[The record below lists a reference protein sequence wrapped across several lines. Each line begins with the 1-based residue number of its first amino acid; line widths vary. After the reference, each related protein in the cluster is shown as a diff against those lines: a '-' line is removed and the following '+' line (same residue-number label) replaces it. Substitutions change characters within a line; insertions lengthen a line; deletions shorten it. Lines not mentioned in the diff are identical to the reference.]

1 MRRTL
6 LLFLVIAVSTSFLQ
20 SQSKKSLPLTIA
32 ESSNFESTSR
42 YEDVINFV
50 DSIKKL
56 SKNIRMETIAVSSEG
71 RDVPLMI
78 IGNPLPKSPADLKNN
93 KRIVIYIQG
102 NIHAGEVEGKEA
114 ALMFARDI
122 LLNKKEILKDIVLL
136 ICPIFNAD
144 GNEKISV
151 DNRRHQKGPKNGV
164 GLRYNGQNL
173 DLNRDAMKVETP
185 EVRGLLAN
193 VLNNWDPAILV
204 DLHTTNGSY
213 RQEPVSF
220 TWMMNPA
227 GDTSLIA
234 YTRDKLMPAI
244 SNTLSNKYNTMNL
257 YYGEFVDQRDH
268 SKGWISYAY
277 EPRYIV
283 NYVGL
288 RNRIGILNEDY
299 VYSEFKDRVIGTYNF
314 LWSVVE
320 NAISNKNE
328 IKKIIQQADGRTVAR
343 GNNPSLKDSLAIT
356 SRVVQTKV
364 PITVN
369 TYELETRKDAN
380 GRERLFPTE
389 IKKTVTVPY
398 LADYV
403 PTMQTKVPFAYI
415 LTVGDPKVISL
426 LKIHGVQMEKLTVDT
441 EIEVQSFK
449 IKELK
454 PEQRLNQ
461 GHYNNIVKGEFMV
474 EKKKFFKG
482 TILVRLSQPLANV
495 AAYLLEPE
503 TDDGL
508 LHWNFFDNYLV
519 PQWGGG
525 FLPYPVYKVI
535 EKQEIESEK
544 Y

>member
-1 MRRTL
+1 MRAKF
-6 LLFLVIAVSTSFLQ
+6 LFLIACLLSTNFLYA
-20 SQSKKSLPLTIA
+20 QSKKTSLLTVG
-32 ESSNFESTSR
+32 ESSNYESTSR
-42 YEDVINFV
+42 YSDVIDFIN
-50 DSIKKL
+50 SLKKL
-56 SKNIRMETIAVSSEG
+56 SKNFRTENLALSTEG
-71 RDVPLMI
+71 RNIPLMI
-78 IGNPLPKSPADLKNN
+78 IGDPLPKSPSDLKND
-93 KRIVIYIQG
+93 KRIVLYIQG

-114 ALMFARDI
+114 ALMFVRDL
-122 LLNKKEILKDIVLL
+122 LLNKKELLKDVVLL
-136 ICPIFNAD
+136 VCPIFNAD
-144 GNEKISV
+144 GNELISTS
-151 DNRRHQKGPKNGV
+151 NRAHQKGPKNGV
-164 GLRYNGQNL
+164 GIRYNGQNL

-185 EVRGLLAN
+185 EVKGLLDAFN
-193 VLNNWDPAILV
+193 KWDPAVFV

-244 SNTLSNKYNTMNL
+244 SNTLSSKYNTMNL

-288 RNRIGILNEDY
+288 RNRIGILNENY
-299 VYSEFKDRVIGTYNF
+299 VYSEFKDRVIGTYNL
-314 LWSVVE
+314 LWSIVE
-320 NAISNKNE
+320 NVIANKEE
-328 IKKIIQQADGRTVAR
+328 IKKVLKNVDEKTIER
-343 GNNPSLKDSLAIT
+343 GKYISDKDSLAIE
-356 SRVVQTKV
+356 SKVVPTKV

-380 GRERLFPTE
+380 GRERLFPTDV
-389 IKKTVTVPY
+389 KKVVTVPY
-398 LADYV
+398 LADYL
-403 PTMQTKVPFAYI
+403 PTKQVKLPYAYI
-415 LTVGDPKVISL
+415 LTVNDPKIINL
-426 LKIHGVQMEKLTVDT
+426 LKTHGIKMEKLSADS
-441 EIEVQSFK
+441 ELEVESYK

-461 GHYNNIVKGEFMV
+461 GHYNNIIKGEFV
-474 EKKKFFKG
+474 AEKKKFDKG
-482 TILVRLSQPLANV
+482 TILIRLAQPLANV

-525 FLPYPVYKVI
+525 FLPYPVYKVMN
-535 EKQEIESEK
+535 KVEIKSEK
-544 Y
+544 I

>member
-1 MRRTL
+1 MFIV
-6 LLFLVIAVSTSFLQ
+6 LLFIPLSISTAQ
-20 SQSKKSLPLTIA
+20 PKNYHPLTAA
-32 ESSNFESTSR
+32 EISNYESTSR
-42 YEDVINFV
+42 YKEVINFIN
-50 DSIKKL
+50 SLGRL
-56 SKNIRMETIAVSSEG
+56 SKDFRVETLAVSTEG
-71 RDVPLMI
+71 RNIPLMI
-78 IGNPLPKSPADLKNN
+78 IGKPLPKTPADLKND
-93 KRIVIYIQG
+93 KRIVVYIQG

-114 ALMFARDI
+114 SLMFVRDL
-122 LLNKKEILKDIVLL
+122 LLNKKELLKDVVLL
-136 ICPIFNAD
+136 VCPIFNAD
-144 GNEKISV
+144 GNELISTS
-151 DNRRHQKGPKNGV
+151 NRPHQKGPGNGV
-164 GLRYNGQNL
+164 GIRYNGQNL

-185 EVRGLLAN
+185 EVKGLLNAFN
-193 VLNNWDPAILV
+193 KWDPAVFV

-234 YTRDKLMPAI
+234 YTRDKLMPAV
-244 SNTLSNKYNTMNL
+244 SYTLYNKYNTMNL

-288 RNRIGILNEDY
+288 RNRIGILNENY
-299 VYSEFKDRVIGTYNF
+299 VYSEFKDRVMGAYNL
-314 LWSVVE
+314 LWAIVDNVIVNKNQIKKVLAEIDEKTVTRGS
-320 NAISNKNE
+320 NLTDKDSIAIS
-328 IKKIIQQADGRTVAR
+328 
-343 GNNPSLKDSLAIT
+343 
-356 SRVVQTKV
+356 SRVVPTKV

-380 GRERLFPTE
+380 GRERLYPTE
-389 IKKTVTVPY
+389 VKKVVTVPY
-398 LADYV
+398 LADYL
-403 PTMQTKVPFAYI
+403 PTKQVKLPYAY
-415 LTVGDPKVISL
+415 LLSVMDAKVINL
-426 LKIHGVQMEKLTVDT
+426 LQTHGIKLEQLASDIELDVQT
-441 EIEVQSFK
+441 FK

-461 GHYNNIVKGEFMV
+461 GHYNNIVKGEFV
-474 EKKKFFKG
+474 AEKKKFNKG
-482 TILVRLSQPLANV
+482 IVVVRLAQPLANV

-525 FLPYPVYKVI
+525 FLPYPVYKVM
-535 EKQEIESEK
+535 EKAEIKSQK
-544 Y
+544 F

>member
-1 MRRTL
+1 MRSLIML
-6 LLFLVIAVSTSFLQ
+6 LIVCIVSSLSIA
-20 SQSKKSLPLTIA
+20 QSKNPLPLTVA

-42 YEDVINFV
+42 YSDVMSFIN
-50 DSIKKL
+50 SLKKN
-56 SKNIRMETIAVSSEG
+56 SRDFRTETLAVTTGG
-71 RDVPLMI
+71 REIPLMI
-78 IGNPLPKSPADLKNN
+78 IGKPLPKSPADLKND
-93 KRIVIYIQG
+93 KRIVVYIQG

-114 ALMFARDI
+114 ALMFVRD
-122 LLNKKEILKDIVLL
+122 LLTKRKELLKDVVLL
-136 ICPIFNAD
+136 VCPIFNAD
-144 GNEKISV
+144 GNELISTS
-151 DNRRHQKGPKNGV
+151 NRAHQKGPKNGV
-164 GLRYNGQNL
+164 GIRYNGQNL

-185 EVRGLLAN
+185 EVKGLLDAFN
-193 VLNNWDPAILV
+193 KWDPAVFV

-244 SNTLSNKYNTMNL
+244 SNTLSDKYNTMNL

-288 RNRIGILNEDY
+288 RNRIGILNENY
-299 VYSEFKDRVIGTYNF
+299 VYSEFKDRVIGTYNL
-314 LWSVVE
+314 LWAIVE
-320 NAISNKNE
+320 NAITNKDE
-328 IKKIIQQADGRTVAR
+328 IKKILNDVDVKTIAR
-343 GNNPSLKDSLAIT
+343 GNNLSEKDSLAIS
-356 SRVVQTKV
+356 SRVVPTKV

-380 GRERLFPTE
+380 GRERLFPTDV
-389 IKKTVTVPY
+389 KKVVTVPY
-398 LADYV
+398 LADYL
-403 PTMQTKVPFAYI
+403 PTKQVKLPYAYL
-415 LTVGDPKVISL
+415 LTIQDPKIISL
-426 LKIHGVQMEKLTVDT
+426 LKTHGVKMEKLLSDS
-441 EIEVQSFK
+441 EIEVQTYK

-461 GHYNNIVKGEFMV
+461 GHYNNIVKGEFV
-474 EKKKFFKG
+474 GEKKKFDKG
-482 TILVRLSQPLANV
+482 TVVVRLAQPLANV

-525 FLPYPVYKVI
+525 FLPYPVYKVMN
-535 EKQEIESEK
+535 KQELKSEK
-544 Y
+544 F

>member
-1 MRRTL
+1 MRSL
-6 LLFLVIAVSTSFLQ
+6 LMFIVLLFIALSISTAQF
-20 SQSKKSLPLTIA
+20 KNDHPLTAA
-32 ESSNFESTSR
+32 EISNYESTSR
-42 YEDVINFV
+42 YEDVINFIN
-50 DSIKKL
+50 SLGKL
-56 SKNIRMETIAVSSEG
+56 SKDFRVETLAVSTEG
-71 RDVPLMI
+71 RSIPLMI
-78 IGNPLPKSPADLKNN
+78 IGKPLPKTPADLKND
-93 KRIVIYIQG
+93 KRIVVYIQG

-114 ALMFARDI
+114 SLMFVRDL
-122 LLNKKEILKDIVLL
+122 LLNRKELLKDVVLL
-136 ICPIFNAD
+136 VCPIFNAD
-144 GNEKISV
+144 GNELISTS
-151 DNRRHQKGPKNGV
+151 NRPHQKGPKNGV
-164 GLRYNGQNL
+164 GIRYNGQNL

-185 EVRGLLAN
+185 EVKGLLNAFN
-193 VLNNWDPAILV
+193 KWDPAVFV

-234 YTRDKLMPAI
+234 YTRDKLMPAV
-244 SNTLSNKYNTMNL
+244 SYTLSNKYNTMNL

-288 RNRIGILNEDY
+288 RNRIGILNENY
-299 VYSEFKDRVIGTYNF
+299 VYSEFKDRVIGTYNL
-314 LWSVVE
+314 LW
-320 NAISNKNE
+320 AIVDNVIENE
-328 IKKIIQQADGRTVAR
+328 IKKILKEVDEKTVER
-343 GNNPSLKDSLAIT
+343 GSNLTDKDSIAIS
-356 SRVVQTKV
+356 SRVVPTKV

-380 GRERLFPTE
+380 GRERLYPTE
-389 IKKTVTVPY
+389 IKKVVTVPY
-398 LADYV
+398 LADYL
-403 PTMQTKVPFAYI
+403 PTKQVKLPYAY
-415 LTVGDPKVISL
+415 LLSVMDSKVINL
-426 LKIHGVQMEKLTVDT
+426 LKTHGIKLEQLASDIELDVQT
-441 EIEVQSFK
+441 FK

-461 GHYNNIVKGEFMV
+461 GHYNNIVKGEFIA
-474 EKKKFFKG
+474 EKKKFNKG
-482 TILVRLSQPLANV
+482 TVVVRLAQPLANV

-525 FLPYPVYKVI
+525 FLPYPVYKVM
-535 EKQEIESEK
+535 EKVEIKSQK
-544 Y
+544 F

>member
-1 MRRTL
+1 MRAKIML
-6 LLFLVIAVSTSFLQ
+6 IIVLFLYINILHA
-20 SQSKKSLPLTIA
+20 QSKKTSLLTIA
-32 ESSNFESTSR
+32 ESSNYESTSR
-42 YEDVINFV
+42 YNDVINFIN
-50 DSIKKL
+50 SLKKR
-56 SKNIRMETIAVSSEG
+56 SKYIRVETLAVSTEG
-71 RDVPLMI
+71 REIPLII
-78 IGNPLPKSPADLKNN
+78 IGNPLPKSTAELKND
-93 KRIVIYIQG
+93 KRIVVYIQG

-114 ALMFARDI
+114 ALMFARD
-122 LLNKKEILKDIVLL
+122 LLADRKELLKDVVLL

-144 GNEKISV
+144 GNERISV
-151 DNRRHQKGPKNGV
+151 ENRRHQKGPINGV

-185 EVRGLLAN
+185 EVKGLLDAFN
-193 VLNNWDPAILV
+193 KWNPAVFV

-234 YTRDKLMPAI
+234 YTRDKLMPEI
-244 SNTLSNKYNTMNL
+244 SSTLSNKYSTMNL

-328 IKKIIQQADGRTVAR
+328 IKEVIKQADDRTVAR
-343 GNNPSLKDSLAIT
+343 GNNPSIKDSLAIT
-356 SRVVQTKV
+356 SRVVPTRS

-403 PTMQTKVPFAYI
+403 PTRQVKLPFAYL
-415 LTVGDPKVISL
+415 LTINDPKVIDL
-426 LKIHGVQMEKLTVDT
+426 LKTHGVKLEKISGDF
-441 EIEVQSFK
+441 EIEVESYK

-461 GHYNNIVKGEFMV
+461 GHYNNIINGQFVK
-474 EKKKFFKG
+474 EKKKFERG
-482 TILVRLSQPLANV
+482 TIVVRLSQPLANV

-525 FLPYPVYKVI
+525 FLPYPVYKVMEKI
-535 EKQEIESEK
+535 EISSELF
-544 Y
+544 

>member
-1 MRRTL
+1 MRC
-6 LLFLVIAVSTSFLQ
+6 LLFALALFFISWSLLTGQ
-20 SQSKKSLPLTIA
+20 SNKTLPLTVA
-32 ESSNFESTSR
+32 ESSNYESTSR
-42 YEDVINFV
+42 YDDVINFIN
-50 DSIKKL
+50 SLNKL
-56 SKNIRMETIAVSSEG
+56 SKNFRIETLAVSSEG
-71 RDVPLMI
+71 RIIPLMVV
-78 IGNPLPKSPADLKNN
+78 GNPLPESPDDLKND
-93 KRIVIYIQG
+93 KRIVLYIQG

-114 ALMFARDI
+114 ALMFVRDL
-122 LLNKKEILKDIVLL
+122 LLNRKELLNDVVLL
-136 ICPIFNAD
+136 VCPIFNAD
-144 GNEKISV
+144 GNELISTS
-151 DNRRHQKGPKNGV
+151 NRAHQKGPKNGV
-164 GLRYNGQNL
+164 GIRYNGQNL

-185 EVRGLLAN
+185 EVKGLLDAFN
-193 VLNNWDPAILV
+193 KWDPSVFV

-257 YYGEFVDQRDH
+257 YYGEFVDQRDP

-288 RNRIGILNEDY
+288 RNRIGILNENY
-299 VYSEFKDRVIGTYNF
+299 VYSEFKDRVIGTYNL
-314 LWSVVE
+314 LWSIVE
-320 NAISNKNE
+320 NVIANKGE
-328 IKKIIQQADGRTVAR
+328 IKKVLKEVDEKTVAR
-343 GNNPSLKDSLAIT
+343 GNNISVNDSLAIE
-356 SRVVQTKV
+356 SKVVPTKV

-369 TYELETRKDAN
+369 TYELETRKDAS
-380 GRERLFPTE
+380 GRERLFPTD
-389 IKKTVTVPY
+389 IKEVVTVPY
-398 LADYV
+398 LADYL
-403 PTMQTKVPFAYI
+403 PTKQVKLPYAYL
-415 LTVGDPKVISL
+415 LTVKDPKVVNI
-426 LKIHGVQMEKLTVDT
+426 LKTHGIKFEKLSLDT
-441 EIEVQSFK
+441 ELQVQTFK

-461 GHYNNIVKGEFMV
+461 GHYNNVIKGEFV
-474 EKKKFFKG
+474 AEKKKFDKG
-482 TILVRLSQPLANV
+482 TILVRLAQPLANV

-525 FLPYPVYKVI
+525 FLPYPVYKVMNRI
-535 EKQEIESEK
+535 EIKSEK
-544 Y
+544 L

>member
-1 MRRTL
+1 MRAKL
-6 LLFLVIAVSTSFLQ
+6 LLIIFLIFTTSILLA
-20 SQSKKSLPLTIA
+20 QSKKSSLLTVA
-32 ESSNFESTSR
+32 ENSNYESTSR
-42 YEDVINFV
+42 YADVINFIN
-50 DSIKKL
+50 SLKKL
-56 SKNIRMETIAVSSEG
+56 SKNVRIETLGVSSEG
-71 RDVPLMI
+71 RDIPLMI
-78 IGNPLPKSPADLKNN
+78 IGNPLPQSPGNPKNN
-93 KRIVIYIQG
+93 KRIIVYIQG

-114 ALMFARDI
+114 ALMFARD
-122 LLNKKEILKDIVLL
+122 LLLDKKEILKDIVLL
-136 ICPIFNAD
+136 ISPIFNID

-151 DNRRHQKGPKNGV
+151 DNRRHQSGPKNGV

-185 EVRGLLAN
+185 EVKGLFTN
-193 VLNNWDPAILV
+193 VLNKWDPAILV

-244 SNTLSNKYNTMNL
+244 SKTLSGKYNTMNL
-257 YYGEFVDQRDH
+257 YYGEFVDQRDP

-288 RNRIGILNEDY
+288 RNRIGILNENY
-299 VYSEFKDRVIGTYNF
+299 VYSEYKDRVIGTYNF
-314 LWSVVE
+314 LWSVIE

-328 IKKIIQQADGRTVAR
+328 IKKVIQEADDKTVAR
-343 GNNPSLKDSLAIT
+343 GNNPSLKDSLAIE
-356 SRVVQTKV
+356 SKVVPTKV

-380 GRERLFPTE
+380 GRERLLPTDV
-389 IKKTVTVPY
+389 KKVVTVPY
-398 LADYV
+398 LVDYL
-403 PTMQTKVPFAYI
+403 PTKQVKLPYAYLLKVK
-415 LTVGDPKVISL
+415 DPKVVNL
-426 LKIHGVQMEKLTVDT
+426 LKTHGIKIEKLSSDP
-441 EIEVQSFK
+441 ELEVQSFK

-461 GHYNNIVKGEFMV
+461 GHYNNIVKGEFAV
-474 EKKKFFKG
+474 EKKKFDKG
-482 TILVRLSQPLANV
+482 TILVRMAQPLANV

-525 FLPYPVYKVI
+525 FLPYPVYKVMEKI
-535 EKQEIESEK
+535 EINSEK
-544 Y
+544 F

>member
-1 MRRTL
+1 MRTKML
-6 LLFLVIAVSTSFLQ
+6 LIIALFLSANILH
-20 SQSKKSLPLTIA
+20 SQSKKTSLLTVA
-32 ESSNFESTSR
+32 ESSNYESTSR
-42 YEDVINFV
+42 YSDVINFIN
-50 DSIKKL
+50 SLKKT
-56 SKNIRMETIAVSSEG
+56 SKYLRTEKLAVSTEG
-71 RDVPLMI
+71 REIPLMI
-78 IGNPLPKSPADLKNN
+78 IGNPPPKSPADLKND
-93 KRIVIYIQG
+93 KRIVVYIQG

-114 ALMFARDI
+114 ALMFVRD
-122 LLNKKEILKDIVLL
+122 LLANNKELLKDVVLL
-136 ICPIFNAD
+136 VCPIFNAD
-144 GNEKISV
+144 GNELISTS
-151 DNRRHQKGPKNGV
+151 NRAHQKGPKNGV
-164 GLRYNGQNL
+164 GNRYNGQNM

-185 EVRGLLAN
+185 EVKGLLEAFN
-193 VLNNWDPAILV
+193 KWDPAVFV

-244 SNTLSNKYNTMNL
+244 SNTLSNKYKTMNL

-288 RNRIGILNEDY
+288 RNRIGILNENY
-299 VYSEFKDRVIGTYNF
+299 VYSEFKDRVIGAYNL
-314 LWSVVE
+314 LWSIVE
-320 NAISNKNE
+320 NAIANKDE
-328 IKKIIQQADGRTVAR
+328 IKKILNDVDYKTIAR
-343 GNNPSLKDSLAIT
+343 GNNISDKDSLAIS
-356 SRVVQTKV
+356 SRVVPTKV

-380 GRERLFPTE
+380 GRERLFPTDV
-389 IKKTVTVPY
+389 KKVVTVSY
-398 LADYV
+398 LADYL
-403 PTMQTKVPFAYI
+403 PTKQVKLPNAYL
-415 LTVGDPKVISL
+415 LTIKDSRIINL
-426 LKIHGVQMEKLTVDT
+426 LKTHGVRLEKLFSDS
-441 EIEVQSFK
+441 EIEVQTYK

-461 GHYNNIVKGEFMV
+461 GHYNNIVKGEFIV
-474 EKKKFFKG
+474 EKKKFSKG
-482 TILVRLSQPLANV
+482 TVIVRLAQPLSNV

-525 FLPYPVYKVI
+525 FLPYPVYKMMN
-535 EKQEIESEK
+535 KQEIQTEK

>member
-1 MRRTL
+1 MRTKIL
-6 LLFLVIAVSTSFLQ
+6 IVVVLILSATILHA
-20 SQSKKSLPLTIA
+20 QSKKTSLLTVA
-32 ESSNFESTSR
+32 EISNYESTSR
-42 YEDVINFV
+42 YSDVIDFIN
-50 DSIKKL
+50 SLKKT
-56 SKNIRMETIAVSSEG
+56 SKFIRTEKLAVSTEG
-71 RDVPLMI
+71 REIPLMV
-78 IGNPLPKSPADLKNN
+78 IGNPLPKLPADLKND
-93 KRIVIYIQG
+93 KRIVVYVQG

-114 ALMFARDI
+114 ALMFVRD
-122 LLNKKEILKDIVLL
+122 LLENRKELLKDIVLL
-136 ICPIFNAD
+136 VCPIFNAD
-144 GNEKISV
+144 GNELISTS
-151 DNRRHQKGPKNGV
+151 NRAHQKGPKNGV
-164 GLRYNGQNL
+164 GIRYNGQNL

-185 EVRGLLAN
+185 EVKGLIDAFN
-193 VLNNWDPAILV
+193 KWDPAVFV

-257 YYGEFVDQRDH
+257 YYGEFVDQRDPL
-268 SKGWISYAY
+268 KGWISYAY

-288 RNRIGILNEDY
+288 RNRIGILNENY
-299 VYSEFKDRVIGTYNF
+299 VYSEFKNRVIGTYNL
-314 LWSVVE
+314 LWSIVE
-320 NAISNKNE
+320 NVIANKDE
-328 IKKIIQQADGRTVAR
+328 IKKVLKKIDEKTIAR
-343 GNNPSLKDSLAIT
+343 GDNISDKDSLAIS
-356 SRVVQTKV
+356 SRVVPTKL

-380 GRERLFPTE
+380 GRERLFPTDV
-389 IKKTVTVPY
+389 KKVVTVPY
-398 LADYV
+398 LADYL
-403 PTMQTKVPFAYI
+403 PTKQVKLPYAYL
-415 LTVGDPKVISL
+415 LTVKDPKIINL
-426 LKIHGVQMEKLTVDT
+426 LKTHGIKMERLSAEIV
-441 EIEVQSFK
+441 IEVESYK

-461 GHYNNIVKGEFMV
+461 GHYNNVIKGDFV
-474 EKKKFFKG
+474 TEKKKFDKG
-482 TILVRLSQPLANV
+482 TILVRLAQPLANV

-525 FLPYPVYKVI
+525 FLPYPVYKI
-535 EKQEIESEK
+535 MNKTEINSEK
-544 Y
+544 I

>member
-1 MRRTL
+1 MRSLILFVVVLCVVSSVSIAQSPKTSL
-6 LLFLVIAVSTSFLQ
+6 LTV
-20 SQSKKSLPLTIA
+20 A
-32 ESSNFESTSR
+32 EISNYESTSR
-42 YEDVINFV
+42 YQDVMSFIH
-50 DSIKKL
+50 SLKKL
-56 SKNIRMETIAVSSEG
+56 SNDLRTETLAISTEG
-71 RDVPLMI
+71 REIPLMV
-78 IGNPLPKSPADLKNN
+78 IGKPLPKSPAELKND
-93 KRIVIYIQG
+93 KRIVVYIQA

-114 ALMFARDI
+114 ALMFVRD
-122 LLNKKEILKDIVLL
+122 LLSNRKELLKDVVLL
-136 ICPIFNAD
+136 VCPIFNAD
-144 GNEKISV
+144 GNELISTS
-151 DNRRHQKGPKNGV
+151 NRAHQRGPKNGV
-164 GLRYNGQNL
+164 GIRYNGQNL

-185 EVRGLLAN
+185 EVRGLLDAFN
-193 VLNNWDPAILV
+193 KWDPAVFV

-288 RNRIGILNEDY
+288 RNRIGILNENY
-299 VYSEFKDRVIGTYNF
+299 VYSEFKDRVIGTYNL
-314 LWSVVE
+314 LWSIVE
-320 NAISNKNE
+320 NVISRKDE
-328 IKKIIQQADGRTVAR
+328 IKKTLRDVDEKTITR
-343 GNNPSLKDSLAIT
+343 GNKISDKDSLAIE
-356 SRVVQTKV
+356 SKVIPTKV

-380 GRERLFPTE
+380 GRERLFPTDV
-389 IKKTVTVPY
+389 KKVVTVPY
-398 LADYV
+398 LADYL
-403 PTMQTKVPFAYI
+403 PTKQVRLPYAYI
-415 LTVGDPKVISL
+415 LTVKDPKVVNV
-426 LKIHGVQMEKLTVDT
+426 LKTHGIKFEKLSSDT
-441 EIEVQSFK
+441 ELEVQTFK

-461 GHYNNIVKGEFMV
+461 GHYNNLIKGEFV
-474 EKKKFFKG
+474 TEKKNFDKG
-482 TILVRLSQPLANV
+482 TIFIRLAQPLANV

-525 FLPYPVYKVI
+525 FLPYPVYKVMN
-535 EKQEIESEK
+535 KVEIKSEK
-544 Y
+544 I

>member
-1 MRRTL
+1 MRSSQ
-6 LLFLVIAVSTSFLQ
+6 FFIIAVLISVSVI
-20 SQSKKSLPLTIA
+20 SGQSKKVSLLTVA
-32 ESSNFESTSR
+32 ENSNYESTSK
-42 YEDVINFV
+42 YEDVMSFIN
-50 DSIKKL
+50 SLKKL
-56 SKNIRMETIAVSSEG
+56 SKNFRIETMGVSTEG
-71 RDVPLMI
+71 KEIPLMI
-78 IGNPLPKSPADLKNN
+78 LGNPLPKSPADLKND
-93 KRIVIYIQG
+93 KRIVLYIQA

-114 ALMFARDI
+114 ALMFARD
-122 LLNKKEILKDIVLL
+122 LLLDRKEILKDVVLL
-136 ICPIFNAD
+136 ICPIFNID

-185 EVRGLLAN
+185 EVRGLLTS

-234 YTRDKLMPAI
+234 YTRDKLMPEI
-244 SNTLSNKYNTMNL
+244 SKTLSGKYNTMNL
-257 YYGEFVDQRDH
+257 YYGEFVDQRDP

-283 NYVGL
+283 NYIGL
-288 RNRIGILNEDY
+288 RNRIGILNENY
-299 VYSEFKDRVIGTYNF
+299 VYSEFKERVIGTYNF
-314 LWSVVE
+314 LWSVLE
-320 NAISNKNE
+320 NSVTNKDE
-328 IKKIIQQADGRTVAR
+328 IKKILMETDAKTVVR
-343 GNNPSLKDSLAIT
+343 GNNPSKHDSLAVM
-356 SRVVQTKV
+356 SRVVPTKV
-364 PITVN
+364 PVNVN
-369 TYELETRKDAN
+369 TFEMEVRKDAN
-380 GRERLFPTE
+380 GRERLYPTE

-403 PTMQTKVPFAYI
+403 PTKQTKIPFAYV
-415 LTVGDPKVISL
+415 LTVSDPKVLSVLKTHGIKMERL
-426 LKIHGVQMEKLTVDT
+426 LADT
-441 EIEVQSFK
+441 EIEVQSFR

-461 GHYNNIVKGEFMV
+461 GHYNNIVKGEFTA
-474 EKKKFFKG
+474 EKKKFVKG
-482 TILVRLSQPLANV
+482 TIIIRTAQPLANV

-525 FLPYPVYKVI
+525 FLPYPVYKVMN
-535 EKQEIESEK
+535 KVEIITGK
-544 Y
+544 

>member
-1 MRRTL
+1 MRSL
-6 LLFLVIAVSTSFLQ
+6 LLFVVVLCVVSSVSIAQSPKTSL
-20 SQSKKSLPLTIA
+20 LTVA
-32 ESSNFESTSR
+32 EISNYESTSR
-42 YEDVINFV
+42 YQDVISFIN
-50 DSIKKL
+50 SLKKL
-56 SKNIRMETIAVSSEG
+56 SNDLRTETLAISTEG
-71 RDVPLMI
+71 REVPLMV
-78 IGNPLPKSPADLKNN
+78 IGTPLPKSPAELKND
-93 KRIVIYIQG
+93 KRIVVYIQA

-114 ALMFARDI
+114 ALMFVRD
-122 LLNKKEILKDIVLL
+122 LLSNRKELLKDVVLL
-136 ICPIFNAD
+136 VCPIFNAD
-144 GNEKISV
+144 GNELISTS
-151 DNRRHQKGPKNGV
+151 NRAHQRVPKNGV
-164 GLRYNGQNL
+164 GIRYNGQNL

-185 EVRGLLAN
+185 EVRGLLDAFN
-193 VLNNWDPAILV
+193 KWDPAVFV

-288 RNRIGILNEDY
+288 RNRIGILNENY
-299 VYSEFKDRVIGTYNF
+299 VYSEFKDRVIGTYNL
-314 LWSVVE
+314 LWSIVE
-320 NAISNKNE
+320 NVISRKDE
-328 IKKIIQQADGRTVAR
+328 IKKTLRDVDEKTIAR
-343 GNNPSLKDSLAIT
+343 GNNISVSDSLAIE
-356 SRVVQTKV
+356 SKVVPTKV

-380 GRERLFPTE
+380 GRERLFPTDV
-389 IKKTVTVPY
+389 KKVVTVPY
-398 LADYV
+398 LADYL
-403 PTMQTKVPFAYI
+403 PTKQAKLPYAYL
-415 LTVGDPKVISL
+415 LTIKDPKIVNV
-426 LKIHGVQMEKLTVDT
+426 LKTHGIKFEKLSSDI
-441 EIEVQSFK
+441 ELEVQTFK

-461 GHYNNIVKGEFMV
+461 GHYNNVIKGEFV
-474 EKKKFFKG
+474 TEKKNFDKG
-482 TILVRLSQPLANV
+482 TILIRLAQPLANV

-525 FLPYPVYKVI
+525 FLPYPVYKVMN
-535 EKQEIESEK
+535 KVEIR
-544 Y
+544 

>member
-1 MRRTL
+1 MRTKFIL
-6 LLFLVIAVSTSFLQ
+6 LSLLILPVSVLF
-20 SQSKKSLPLTIA
+20 SQSKKASLLTTA

-42 YEDVINFV
+42 YEEVINFIN
-50 DSIKKL
+50 DLKKH
-56 SKNIRMETIAVSSEG
+56 SKNFRIESLATSTEG
-71 RDVPLMI
+71 RNLPLMI
-78 IGNPLPKSPADLKNN
+78 IGNPLPKSSVDLMNDN
-93 KRIVIYIQG
+93 RIVIYIQG

-114 ALMFARDI
+114 ALMFVRD
-122 LLNKKEILKDIVLL
+122 LLLDRKELLKDLVLL
-136 ICPIFNAD
+136 VCPIFNAD
-144 GNEKISV
+144 GNELISTT
-151 DNRRHQKGPKNGV
+151 NRAHQKGPKNGV
-164 GLRYNGQNL
+164 GIRYNGQNL

-185 EVRGLLAN
+185 EVKGLLEAFN
-193 VLNNWDPAILV
+193 KWDPAVFV

-234 YTRDKLMPAI
+234 YTRDKLMPDI
-244 SNTLSNKYNTMNL
+244 SKTLSNNYNTMNL

-288 RNRIGILNEDY
+288 RNRIGILNENY
-299 VYSEFKDRVIGTYNF
+299 VYSEFKDRVIGTYNL
-314 LWSVVE
+314 LWSIVE
-320 NAISNKNE
+320 NVIVNKAE
-328 IKKIIQQADGRTVAR
+328 IKKILKNVDDKTIAR
-343 GNNPSLKDSLAIT
+343 GNNISEKDSLAIT
-356 SRVVQTKV
+356 SKVGPTKA

-389 IKKTVTVPY
+389 VKKIVTVPY
-398 LADYV
+398 LADYQ
-403 PTMQTKVPFAYI
+403 PTKQVKLPYAYL
-415 LTVGDPKVISL
+415 LTVKDPKVVNL
-426 LKIHGVQMEKLTVDT
+426 LKTHGIKFEKLSSDVELLVHT
-441 EIEVQSFK
+441 FK

-454 PEQRLNQ
+454 PSQRLNQ
-461 GHYNNIVKGEFMV
+461 GHYNNTVKGEFIS
-474 EKKKFFKG
+474 EKKKFDKG
-482 TILVRLSQPLANV
+482 TILIRLAQPLANV

-508 LHWNFFDNYLV
+508 LLWNFFDNYLV

-525 FLPYPVYKVI
+525 FLPYPVYKVM
-535 EKQEIESEK
+535 EKSELKTEK

>member
-1 MRRTL
+1 MRSL
-6 LLFLVIAVSTSFLQ
+6 LLFVVVLCVVSSVSIAQSPKTSL
-20 SQSKKSLPLTIA
+20 LTVA
-32 ESSNFESTSR
+32 EISNYESTSR
-42 YEDVINFV
+42 YQDVISFIH
-50 DSIKKL
+50 SLKKL
-56 SKNIRMETIAVSSEG
+56 SNDFRTETLAISTEG
-71 RDVPLMI
+71 REVPLMV
-78 IGNPLPKSPADLKNN
+78 IGKPLPKSPAELKND
-93 KRIVIYIQG
+93 KRIVVYIQA

-114 ALMFARDI
+114 ALMFVRD
-122 LLNKKEILKDIVLL
+122 LLSNRKELLKDVVLL
-136 ICPIFNAD
+136 VCPIFNAD
-144 GNEKISV
+144 GNEMISTS
-151 DNRRHQKGPKNGV
+151 NRAHQKGPKNGV
-164 GLRYNGQNL
+164 GIRYNGQNL

-185 EVRGLLAN
+185 EVRGLLDAFN
-193 VLNNWDPAILV
+193 KWDPAVFV

-288 RNRIGILNEDY
+288 RNRIGILNENY
-299 VYSEFKDRVIGTYNF
+299 VYSEFKDRVIGTYNL
-314 LWSVVE
+314 LWSIVE
-320 NAISNKNE
+320 NVISRKDE
-328 IKKIIQQADGRTVAR
+328 IKKTLRDVDEKTIAR
-343 GNNPSLKDSLAIT
+343 GNNISVSDSLAIE
-356 SRVVQTKV
+356 SKVVPTKV

-380 GRERLFPTE
+380 GRERLFPTDV
-389 IKKTVTVPY
+389 KKVVTVPY
-398 LADYV
+398 LADYL
-403 PTMQTKVPFAYI
+403 PTKQVKLPYAYL
-415 LTVGDPKVISL
+415 LTVKDPKVVNV
-426 LKIHGVQMEKLTVDT
+426 LKTHGIKFEKLSSDT
-441 EIEVQSFK
+441 ELEVQTFK

-461 GHYNNIVKGEFMV
+461 GHYNNVIKGEFV
-474 EKKKFFKG
+474 TEKKNFDKG
-482 TILVRLSQPLANV
+482 TIIIRLSQPLANV

-525 FLPYPVYKVI
+525 FLPYPVYKVMN
-535 EKQEIESEK
+535 KVEIR
-544 Y
+544 